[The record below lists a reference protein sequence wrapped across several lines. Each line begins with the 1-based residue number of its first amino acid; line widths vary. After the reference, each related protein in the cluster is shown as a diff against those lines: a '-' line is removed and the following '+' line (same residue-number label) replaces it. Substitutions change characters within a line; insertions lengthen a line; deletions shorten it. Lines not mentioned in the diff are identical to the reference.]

1 MRHSSLQH
9 PMRIPFVF
17 LLLAA
22 ILGALGTA
30 WGQEVSAGI
39 TGTVVDPSGAVV
51 AGAAITATDTE
62 RGTNF
67 TAKTNADGVFVITR
81 LPVGTYSVKATAAGF
96 DTVVY
101 PTFTLVLNQT
111 ANIAFQ
117 MKVGQVTETVTATA
131 AAPLLQTQS
140 TDVSTV
146 IDAATNVSLPLASRN
161 YLQLTL
167 LAPGATTVNP
177 SSMRQPQQMTN
188 SGRPYINGNREQA
201 NQYFL
206 DGQQNSE
213 DKNNEV
219 GYTPSVDA
227 IQEFNV
233 ITQNASAEFG
243 NYEGGVVSA
252 TIKSGTNNYHG
263 DAYEFLRNDKFNAN
277 LPSAGWGQGV
287 NNGQLGHDAAG
298 NALPPEL
305 RYNQFGAT
313 FGGPIIKNKL
323 FFFADYQGIRQV
335 TASADGSQLLT
346 TAMKGGNFSSFCA
359 SGFTNGVCN
368 DRGLGPDGL
377 NLDAKGNPINDAPVV
392 AGQLVVPKSG
402 GTNSL
407 IYLNPAQIPT
417 VLHGSPTG
425 ESQPTA
431 VAGNDLTTIAGT
443 NPESPAAKN
452 ILALPAYPVTTANIL
467 AGNNFFFR
475 SGVNFFN
482 DQGDLKIDYNL
493 SPKDRISGRW
503 SQARVRVP
511 TFSTCP
517 ICSGGANLGPGSASE
532 GSTQPLRNSVV
543 SWTHT
548 ISPSML
554 NEARFGFNAVRF
566 DQTIVPSASLGQVGN
581 AVGIFNGNPPGT
593 EGLLNIAVPG
603 FGPGANGGLG
613 QQEIA
618 QIFHTTQGQ
627 FADDLSYIHGRH
639 AIKTGFQFVRVRA
652 DWKYN
657 GNNGSLGTIGISS
670 LTNLGLADFYLGLAG
685 GGPRDT
691 SPNPQL
697 FKDRNNIFA
706 GYVQD
711 DWRVTDSLTVNL
723 GIRFEDHTPVY
734 EDGNRVVNFGL
745 FSGLIYTPNG
755 TGDGVNAPAHF
766 GNRALYNNYMGIGN
780 WEPRIGFAWS
790 PASRRSMVI
799 RGGYAI
805 SAFQEGGGANEQLSI
820 NPPFGIFRQFQGGT
834 LDQGFPNVPVCPAID
849 FACYANLDPVTGIAS
864 GGQRLRIT
872 DQNLRPAQN
881 QQWNFTVQQQ
891 FGNST
896 TFQIGYVG
904 QHGTHLANFEEVQ
917 QRIGLNAAGK
927 IAKPGETIVSQQA
940 GPYLGGGGLPCDN
953 ASLSTCGTR
962 GSMYQ
967 AAQGV
972 DPFGGALEG
981 ANLSNSNQSYNALQ
995 AVLQKRMSNGLQAQ
1009 VAYTWSK
1016 CLTNSAGY
1024 FGTGF
1029 GSTSATSSGGQ
1040 PGQQNIYDPRS
1051 DWGPCYF
1058 DQRQILTSY
1067 VTYQLPLG
1075 HGKQFGHDMNPVL
1088 NNIVGNWEI
1097 GGLVNLHS
1105 GNQLTLNEFGGWGAF
1120 TPDQS
1125 NTNGSGPTLLNE
1137 RPSCSGP
1144 IKVLN
1149 KRINA
1154 NGGTPATIQ
1163 WFDTANITEPAPN
1176 TFGTCGV
1183 GNIRGPGYADVD
1195 LSLHKNFL
1203 LTETKSLEFRFE
1215 TLNAFNHPV
1224 WTFSGGPDAGSF
1236 DPSYNADGTVN
1247 PAGNPNF
1254 GKVTGSQG
1262 ARQLQFAL
1270 KFIF

>member
-1 MRHSSLQH
+1 MRHSL
-9 PMRIPFVF
+9 RIPFAL

-22 ILGALGTA
+22 ILGVVGTA
-30 WGQEVSAGI
+30 WGQEVTAGI
-39 TGTVVDPSGAVV
+39 TGTVVDPSGALVT
-51 AGAAITATDTE
+51 GADITATDTE
-62 RGTNF
+62 RGTVF
-67 TAKTNADGVFVITR
+67 TAKSNSDGVFTITR

-96 DTVVY
+96 DTIIY

-111 ANIAFQ
+111 ANIKFE
-117 MKVGQVTETVTATA
+117 MKVGQVSQTVEAVATA
-131 AAPLLQTQS
+131 PVLQTQS

-146 IDAATNVSLPLASRN
+146 IDANTNVSLPLASRN

-167 LAPGATTVNP
+167 LSPGATTVNP

-263 DAYEFLRNDKFNAN
+263 VAYEFLRNDKFNAN
-277 LPSAGWGQGV
+277 NAANGWTQGIP
-287 NNGQLGHDAAG
+287 GDMGTLGHDPDGTTQAS
-298 NALPPEL
+298 EL

-313 FGGPIIKNKL
+313 FGGPIIKDKL
-323 FFFADYQGIRQV
+323 FFFVDYQGIRQV
-335 TASADGSQLLT
+335 TSGPDGAQLLT
-346 TAMKGGNFSSFCA
+346 TAMKGGDFSSMCS
-359 SGFTNGVCN
+359 SGFTAGVCG
-368 DRGLGPDGL
+368 DRGVGPDKL
-377 NLDAKGNPINDAPVV
+377 NPGVNDAPIVTD
-392 AGQLVVPKSG
+392 QLVVPGSG
-402 GTNSL
+402 GGGTS
-407 IYLNPAQIPT
+407 IYVNPAQNPNGANPT
-417 VLHGSPTG
+417 PVL
-425 ESQPTA
+425 
-431 VAGNDLTTIAGT
+431 GNNLTTIAGAF
-443 NPESPAAKN
+443 PESTVAAN
-452 ILALPAYPVTTANIL
+452 ILGLSAYPTTTGSIL

-482 DQGDLKIDYNL
+482 DQGDAKIDYNL
-493 SPKDRISGRW
+493 SQKDRISGRW
-503 SQARVRVP
+503 SQASVRVP
-511 TFSTCP
+511 TFSGCP
-517 ICSGGANLGPGSASE
+517 ICSGVTLGPGSASE
-532 GSTQPLRNSVV
+532 GSTQPLRNSVI

-548 ISPSML
+548 ITPNML
-554 NEARFGFNAVRF
+554 NEARIGFNAVRF
-566 DQTIVPSASLGQVGN
+566 DQTIIPSAVLGQVAN
-581 AVGIFNGNPPGT
+581 QVGIPNGNPPGT
-593 EGLLNIAVPG
+593 EGLPNIAIPG
-603 FGPGANGGLG
+603 FAGPGIGAGAANLG

-627 FADDLSYIHGRH
+627 FADDLNYIHGRH
-639 AIKTGFQFVRVRA
+639 SIKTGFQFVRVRA

-657 GNNGSLGTIGISS
+657 GNNGALGQIGVNSE
-670 LTNLGLADFYLGLAG
+670 TALGLADFYLGLGSG
-685 GGPRDT
+685 GNRDT

-706 GYVQD
+706 GYIQD
-711 DWRVTDSLTVNL
+711 NWRITDTLTLNIGL
-723 GIRFEDHTPVY
+723 RFEDHTPVY
-734 EDGNRVVNFGL
+734 EEQNRVVNFGL
-745 FSGLIYTPNG
+745 YTGLVYAPGGSGNG
-755 TGDGVNAPAHF
+755 VTGPAPF
-766 GNRALYNNYMGIGN
+766 PNRALYNNYLGIGD
-780 WEPRIGFAWS
+780 WEPRLGFAWS
-790 PASRRSMVI
+790 PSSRRSLVI

-805 SAFQEGGGANEQLSI
+805 SAFQEGYGANEQLSI
-820 NPPFGIFRQFQGGT
+820 NPPYGIFGQSSLGLNG
-834 LDQGFPNVPVCPAID
+834 GFPTVTPCSGLNIT
-849 FACYANLDPVTGIAS
+849 CYTGT
-864 GGQRLRIT
+864 RIRIF
-872 DQNLRPAQN
+872 DQNVRPAQN

-896 TFQIGYVG
+896 TLQVGYVG
-904 QHGTHLANFEEVQ
+904 QHGTHLANFVEVQ
-917 QRIGLNAAGK
+917 QRVGLNAQGR
-927 IAKPGETIVSQQA
+927 IAKPGQQIMSQIA
-940 GPYLGGGGLPCDN
+940 GPYLGGGSIPCGTGPTVRN
-953 ASLSTCGTR
+953 VGGVILSEPTCGTP
-962 GSMYQ
+962 GSLYQ
-967 AAQGV
+967 V
-972 DPFGGALEG
+972 DQSAPVGSTGTGLTDATGNYTNAGSLDGAT
-981 ANLSNSNQSYNALQ
+981 LSNANQSYNALQ
-995 AVLQKRMSNGLQAQ
+995 AVLQKRMGSGLEAQ

-1029 GSTSATSSGGQ
+1029 GSTNATSSGGQ

-1105 GNQLTLNEFGGWGAF
+1105 GNQLTLNEFGGWGTFSA
-1120 TPDQS
+1120 DQS

-1137 RPSCSGP
+1137 RPSCTGP
-1144 IKVLN
+1144 IKVLGH
-1149 KRINA
+1149 KA
-1154 NGGTPATIQ
+1154 NTPAFQ
-1163 WFDTANITEPAPN
+1163 WFDTSNIVEPAPN

-1203 LTETKSLEFRFE
+1203 FTETKSLEFRFE
-1215 TLNAFNHPV
+1215 TLNTFNHPV
-1224 WTFSGGPDAGSF
+1224 WTFSGGPASGSF
-1236 DPSYNADGTVN
+1236 DPAYNADGTVN
-1247 PAGNPNF
+1247 TTTGNANF
-1254 GKVTGSQG
+1254 GRVTGSQG
-1262 ARQLQFAL
+1262 ARQLQFGL
-1270 KFIF
+1270 KFHF